1 MNKFHSRSASKI
13 FFFSKFLTTL
23 SFWASS
29 REPVAPLYRVKS
41 TLGADLK
48 DGFFLWL
55 IQFTNARILKFLGF
69 VHYTKVFF
77 WNFGNLNLSVKLIKS
92 EIYKSILLWSI
103 LFLNCALLNRF
114 ITLELL
120 MMWRPPKVCSNVILH
135 LHSQILDILCFKSFL
150 DKNSFSKVHEEK
162 HPKAICPKW

>member
-1 MNKFHSRSASKI
+1 M
-13 FFFSKFLTTL
+13 
-23 SFWASS
+23 
-29 REPVAPLYRVKS
+29 
-41 TLGADLK
+41 
-48 DGFFLWL
+48 
-55 IQFTNARILKFLGF
+55 
-69 VHYTKVFF
+69 KVFF
-77 WNFGNLNLSVKLIKS
+77 WNFGNWIFQWSSIES

-150 DKNSFSKVHEEK
+150 DNNSFSKVHEEK
-162 HPKAICPKW
+162 RPKAICPKCSWNLSVKLSQSGCLKPLYQSTKDQLLS